1 MVRTPIIC
9 MKMKTEKIHK
19 SWSKIKRVKAIMAI
33 ILVST
38 MISSCT
44 TGSTNNE
51 KKKYNPAFSIFRYI
65 ITGTK

>member
-1 MVRTPIIC
+1 
-9 MKMKTEKIHK
+9 
-19 SWSKIKRVKAIMAI
+19 MAI

-51 KKKYNPAFSIFRYI
+51 KKKYNPAFSIFRYL

>member
-1 MVRTPIIC
+1 MMVKSHGKCI
-9 MKMKTEKIHK
+9 KMKTEKNG
-19 SWSKIKRVKAIMAI
+19 KRNGISQKVIMI